1 MFSRRFF
8 CWLLLILNLLLAGPV
23 MAGSASRAG
32 PRLVVNGR
40 QLELDVPPAIE
51 NGRVLAP
58 LRAAAEALS
67 AAVYYEPA
75 TRQVTVTGKKGVTVT
90 LAPDTPWAQV
100 GDRTVLLE
108 APPRLSGGRTLVPLR
123 FLSETLGVYVAW
135 EPVTGTVYLSEDLLH
150 LPGQT
155 RPLTKSTIILYRD
168 GVRAGIKL
176 TQPAAG
182 YVEADTRVNLQ
193 GTIQNGAT
201 EVVAVV
207 EKGTERSDQPLDVEN
222 GTFTGQVWLPFGP
235 GEYTVTICNPP
246 KGNELAGLAG
256 FKVRNVGRQ
265 DLRTLAPVDWI
276 DWHHPEILA
285 LARQLKRDDVLTTVT
300 AIHDWIAENI
310 TYDVAASRQQWIPQ
324 KRASAVLR
332 SRSGV
337 CEHFSRLMAAL
348 CRANGIPAVVVRGYA
363 RRKNEPW
370 PAEPNHAWNEVLING
385 RWVTIDATLD
395 AGYVV
400 NDRFIKE
407 FSRKYFD
414 PDPARLAL
422 THRKQPSQ

>member
-1 MFSRRFF
+1 
-8 CWLLLILNLLLAGPV
+8 
-23 MAGSASRAG
+23 MAEPAPQAG

-40 QLELDVPPAIE
+40 QLEPDVPPVIE

-67 AAVYYEPA
+67 AAVYYDP
-75 TRQVTVTGKKGVTVT
+75 TIRQITVTGRNATVT
-90 LAPDTPWAQV
+90 LIPDTPWARV
-100 GDRTVLLE
+100 GSRTVLLE

-123 FLSETLGVYVAW
+123 FLGEALSVYVAW
-135 EPVTGTVYLSEDLLH
+135 EPVTRTVYLSEDLLH

-155 RPLTKSTIILYRD
+155 RPLAKSPIILYQE

-176 TQPAAG
+176 IQPAAG

-193 GTIQNGAT
+193 GTIQNGVT
-201 EVVAVV
+201 EVVVVV
-207 EKGTERSDQPLDVEN
+207 EKGTERSDQPIDVEN
-222 GTFTGQVWLPFGP
+222 GTFTGRVWLPFGP
-235 GEYTVTICNPP
+235 GEYSVTICNPP

-256 FKVRNVGRQ
+256 FKVRNVGQQ
-265 DLRTLAPVDWI
+265 DFRTLAPVDWI

-285 LARQLKRDDVLTTVT
+285 LARQLKRKDALATVT

-363 RRKNEPW
+363 CRKNEPW
-370 PAEPNHAWNEVLING
+370 PAEPNHAWNEVLIND
-385 RWVTIDATLD
+385 RWITVDATWD
-395 AGYVV
+395 AGYVE
-400 NDRFIKE
+400 NDCFIKA
-407 FSRKYFD
+407 FSREFFD
-414 PDPARLAL
+414 PDPAQLAL
-422 THRKQPSQ
+422 THRKQPAQ

>member
-8 CWLLLILNLLLAGPV
+8 CFLLLILNLLLAAP
-23 MAGSASRAG
+23 AAAEPAPRAG

-67 AAVYYEPA
+67 AAVYYDPA
-75 TRQVTVTGKKGVTVT
+75 IRQITVTGRGVTVT
-90 LAPDTPWAQV
+90 LTPDTPWARV

-108 APPRLSGGRTLVPLR
+108 APPRLSAGRTLVPLR
-123 FLSETLGVYVAW
+123 FLSEALGVYVAW
-135 EPVTGTVYLSEDLLH
+135 EPVTRTAYLSEDLLH

-155 RPLTKSTIILYRD
+155 RPLTKSTITLYRD
-168 GVRAGIKL
+168 GVQAGIKL

-182 YVEADTRVNLQ
+182 YVEADTRVNLRR
-193 GTIQNGAT
+193 TIQNGAT

-207 EKGTERSDQPLDVEN
+207 EKGPERSNQPLDVEN
-222 GTFTGQVWLPFGP
+222 GTIAGQVWLPFGP

-246 KGNELAGLAG
+246 QRNELAGLAG

-265 DLRTLAPVDWI
+265 DFRTLAPVDWI

-285 LARQLKRDDVLTTVT
+285 LARQLKRSDTLATVT

-332 SRSGV
+332 SRTGV

-348 CRANGIPAVVVRGYA
+348 CRANGIPAVVVRGYL
-363 RRKNEPW
+363 RNEGEPW

-422 THRKQPSQ
+422 THRKQES